1 MRESAGAR
9 LSYPWVLIYSLGLTE
24 IVSWGVLI
32 YAFSVFLVPMRSELH
47 WSDAELSGAYA
58 VGMVVSGFATVPAG
72 RWLDRHGPRAL
83 MTAGSALA
91 VLVVLGW
98 SQVSSL
104 PAFYALFALA
114 GLAMAATLYEPAFAT
129 AAAWFERGR
138 ARAVLVLTIFGG
150 LASVVFVPLSGAL
163 VEGLGWRDALLVL
176 AAILAAVCLPVHALL
191 LRPPPQ
197 REDTTGALGEEAA
210 GAARESAA
218 SVRAS
223 PAWDRSR
230 VLRSGT
236 FRWLA
241 LSLTVST
248 GARVAVS
255 VHVVAY
261 LTGRGFT
268 LREATLAAGAIGLM
282 QVAGRATAT
291 ALGAVLHPQLVYS
304 SIFAVQGASLA
315 LPLLT
320 SGHGSGATAAVIA
333 FVMLYGLGFGLP
345 ELIRGVSV
353 ADYWGTA
360 RYASI
365 NGVLGFFVTMARAA
379 GPAAAGVA
387 VTVLGGYTLVLVVA
401 ALAAFVSAAAL
412 VAADRAHAREAMAA

>member
-9 LSYPWVLIYSLGLTE
+9 LTYPWVLIYSLGLTE
-24 IVSWGVLI
+24 IVSWGVLV

-58 VGMVVSGFATVPAG
+58 VGVVVSGFATVPAG

-98 SQVSSL
+98 SRVHSL

-163 VEGLGWRDALLVL
+163 VEGLGWRDALVVL
-176 AAILAAVCLPVHALL
+176 AVILAAVCLPVHGLL
-191 LRPPPQ
+191 LRAPPRGVEPP
-197 REDTTGALGEEAA
+197 AA
-210 GAARESAA
+210 VGSAA
-218 SVRAS
+218 
-223 PAWDRSR
+223 PDWDRSR
-230 VLRSGT
+230 VLRST
-236 FRWLA
+236 SFRWLA
-241 LSLTVST
+241 LSLTVAT
-248 GARVAVS
+248 GARIAIS
-255 VHVVAY
+255 VHAVAY
-261 LTGRGFT
+261 LTSRGFS
-268 LREATLAAGAIGLM
+268 LREATLAAGAIGVM
-282 QVAGRATAT
+282 QVAGRAAAT

-304 SIFAVQGASLA
+304 AIFMVQGGSLA

-320 SGHGSGATAAVIA
+320 SGHGTGATAAVIA

-387 VTVLGGYTLVLVVA
+387 VTVLGGYTLVLVAA
-401 ALAAFVSAAAL
+401 ALGALVSAAAL
-412 VAADRAHAREAMAA
+412 VAADRAHAREAAPA